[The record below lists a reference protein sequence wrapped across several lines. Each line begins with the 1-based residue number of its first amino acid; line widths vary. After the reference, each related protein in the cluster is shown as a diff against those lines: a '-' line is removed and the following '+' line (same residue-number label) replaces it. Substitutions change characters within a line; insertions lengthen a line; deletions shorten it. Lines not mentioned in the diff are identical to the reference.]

1 MLSRFN
7 VVARETGL
15 KGNCLCRRVMV
26 SRFYSSKDPS
36 DKNTSPQELL
46 DNDHFWELPTP
57 KTPAR
62 RPSKATN
69 GDTIDFRQLLDSVL
83 KTRQTQENNHILEG
97 VSHKTSKQIEPTNND
112 SVKPKLR
119 TTSLIEK
126 RLLQMVM
133 QQRQIFKQKA
143 PLPRTMMPAIYRKS
157 AANNRNDVDGST
169 YKQRNTTLDAAQSDI
184 IRQNKSIQD
193 HDHEIKTIDDLLST
207 KSRHRLLDMFI
218 TSMLDYQQQNT
229 FPSYY
234 SRLVKNAIHHAYNDF
249 YDPYLAMALFE
260 QCKTI
265 SVQSYIEGCT
275 VDVYNQVLQIRW
287 DAWKDIYG
295 MLDLMEEM
303 TLNGIAFDKVS
314 AGIVQ
319 TITDEMEQQEWSGGE
334 NTEHV
339 RLWSPDDIRST
350 ELMKTLVGKWIFK

>member
-7 VVARETGL
+7 VVARKTGL
-15 KGNCLCRRVMV
+15 KGNCLCRRVIL
-26 SRFYSSKDPS
+26 SRFYSSEDPS
-36 DKNTSPQELL
+36 DKNTSPHVLL
-46 DNDHFWELPTP
+46 DNDHFWELPAP

-62 RPSKATN
+62 RPSKVTN
-69 GDTIDFRQLLDSVL
+69 SESIDFRQLLDSVL
-83 KTRQTQENNHILEG
+83 KNRQTEENHHILEG
-97 VSHKTSKQIEPTNND
+97 VSHKTPRKTARTNDD
-112 SVKPKLR
+112 SMKPKLR

-126 RLLQMVM
+126 RLLQMVI

-143 PLPRTMMPAIYRKS
+143 PLPRTMMPAIYRKTT
-157 AANNRNDVDGST
+157 ANTSDDVEGST
-169 YKQRNTTLDAAQSDI
+169 YKQRNRTLGSAQLDI
-184 IRQNKSIQD
+184 IRQNKSIQE

-207 KSRHRLLDMFI
+207 NSRHQLLDMFV
-218 TSMLDYQQQNT
+218 TSVQDYQQQNT
-229 FPSYY
+229 FPNYY

-319 TITDEMEQQEWSGGE
+319 TITDEMEQQEWSGGD
-334 NTEHV
+334 NAEHV